1 MFKTIF
7 PLLWEFW
14 RPNRWRFLMAFLAML
29 IAPAFLIFI
38 EPFQRE
44 WHSRQLD
51 WWSQMGAICVNFAI
65 CSLTVGYW
73 VGFPARH
80 YTLPISIRQLAWIRL
95 LPGAATCSGF
105 YLLIALLFNTACNAG
120 FPYVGPALTYGVG
133 YLLGYA
139 AISRVY
145 GRENLR
151 TLAGLIVGVLVGIW
165 ICGHYDIRWNFG
177 PSIRWPGVTVVE
189 LALLGF
195 VSLTAWWI
203 TESGFALDRKGNGWA
218 QASVQ
223 NAESTDSEKHRC
235 YRLKRFRSPFA
246 ALFWQEW
253 RQDGWLWP
261 TALSGTYCLIAVVT
275 FIALTFHQEPLLK
288 DASDS
293 IVVSMLAFMAFGT
306 LLPCFLG
313 VFTAQGRKSQVDK
326 PLPTSIATLPVSDAT
341 LAWVAILRSLCSVA
355 MSWLLVAL
363 IGCSW
368 MLCHFAYYGEFNW
381 SGFGMGAGQ
390 NSIPTAVAWTIG
402 WGLFCAWFTTGVG
415 TATGL
420 SGRSWIVFLPVA
432 YFPIWI
438 ASAALIYS
446 CFQRPAADAIAFMAT
461 TVLLLVIPIGS
472 CAGYVRAWRRNVI
485 GIKTLLAGEA
495 ILILVEGL
503 LIQWW
508 FTTTVT
514 SVPTGVW
521 EFLQF
526 SSFLAVAAAPPAIVP
541 LAVHFNRHR

>member
-1 MFKTIF
+1 MLKTIL

-38 EPFQRE
+38 EPSHRE

-51 WWSQMGAICVNFAI
+51 WWSQMGAICVNFGI

-95 LPGAATCSGF
+95 FPGAVTCSGF
-105 YLLIALLFNTACNAG
+105 YLLIALLFNTVCSAG

-195 VSLTAWWI
+195 VSLTALWI

-218 QASVQ
+218 QPSVQ
-223 NAESTDSEKHRC
+223 NAESTDSEKLRR
-235 YRLKRFRSPFA
+235 YRLRRFRSPFA

-261 TALSGTYCLIAVVT
+261 TALGGTYCLVAAIAFFERT
-275 FIALTFHQEPLLK
+275 FRNESSPQDIPAE
-288 DASDS
+288 
-293 IVVSMLAFMAFGT
+293 IVFFTATFMAFGT
-306 LLPCFLG
+306 FLPWFLG
-313 VFTAQGRKSQVDK
+313 VVTAQGRKSQVDK
-326 PLPTSIATLPVSDAT
+326 PLPTSIATLPISDAT
-341 LAWVAILRSLCSVA
+341 MAWVTILRSLCSVA

-363 IGCSW
+363 IGGTW
-368 MLCHFAYYGEFNW
+368 MLSHIAYYGEINW
-381 SGFGMGAGQ
+381 SEFGMGVGQ
-390 NSIPTAVAWTIG
+390 NSLPLAATWPIVTA
-402 WGLFCAWFTTGVG
+402 LFCAWFTTGVG

-420 SGRSWIVFLPVA
+420 SGRSWIVFLPIA
-432 YFPIWI
+432 YFPIWL
-438 ASAALIYS
+438 ALAALVYG
-446 CFQRPAADAIAFMAT
+446 CFHRSAADAIAFMAMT
-461 TVLLLVIPIGS
+461 MLLLAIPIGS

-495 ILILVEGL
+495 ILIMVEGL
-503 LIQWW
+503 FIQWW
-508 FTTTVT
+508 FATTVT
-514 SVPTGVW
+514 SATLGPW
-521 EFLQF
+521 EFLHF
-526 SSFLAVAAAPPAIVP
+526 SCFLAVAAAPPAIVP